1 MTVFIALLRAVNVG
15 GTGILPMKVL
25 SAHCAGLGFERV
37 RTYIQSGNVVFESA
51 GDEGELR
58 RLLANSL
65 ADLMGKPVG
74 VALRSAPA
82 LAAVLDAN
90 PFPDAPPAQ
99 VAVAFHHALLP
110 RTLLDGFT
118 APGGEEVRL
127 GQRELYAYY
136 PNGMGRSR
144 LKLPLPP
151 GEITV
156 RNINTVSKLVALAG
170 D

>member
-15 GTGILPMKVL
+15 GTGVLPMKVL
-25 SAHCAGLGFERV
+25 SAHCTELGFERV

-51 GDEGELR
+51 GGENEVR
-58 RLLANSL
+58 RLLADSL
-65 ADLMGKPVG
+65 ADLMGKPIG
-74 VALRSAPA
+74 VAVRNAAA
-82 LAAVLDAN
+82 LAAVLEAN

-99 VAVAFHHALLP
+99 VAVAFHHAVLP
-110 RTLLDGFT
+110 RTLLDGFST
-118 APGGEEVRL
+118 PGGEEVRL
-127 GQRELYAYY
+127 GRRELYAYY

-151 GEITV
+151 DEVTV

-170 D
+170 G